1 MMTISRK
8 PSVAVVVP
16 IYRQD
21 LLPDEQQSLRHLET
35 HLEGYDRF
43 FIAPKSLALRR
54 HTFEVM
60 PFPDRYFESVE
71 SYSRLLLSAFFYR
84 SFRNY
89 RFMLIYQ
96 LDSLVLFDAL
106 AEWCEAGWDYV
117 GAPWL
122 TDPADPERGLSRVGN
137 GGFSLRRVDACLQV
151 LESARTFSRP
161 AAFVREVLR
170 APLPDLAPYRL
181 LNRIRVLAEA
191 RRGVDGYAGHYSL
204 NEDHF
209 WSDRARL
216 FFPGFRTAPVT
227 AALGFAFER
236 APRYCLARNGD
247 QLPFGC
253 HAWSRWDR
261 AFWEP
266 YLIAGEQS

>member
-1 MMTISRK
+1 MMTISRQ

-21 LLPDEQQSLRHLET
+21 LLAEERQSLRHLDT
-35 HLEGYDRF
+35 YLGGYDRF
-43 FIAPKSLALRR
+43 FIAPRSLAPRR
-54 HTFEVM
+54 RGFEVM
-60 PFPDRYFESVE
+60 PFPDRCFESVD
-71 SYSRLLLSAFFYR
+71 SYSRLLLSASFYR
-84 SFRNY
+84 RFERY

-96 LDSLVLFDAL
+96 LDSLVFEDSL
-106 AEWCEAGWDYV
+106 ADWCEAGWDYL

-122 TDPADPERGLSRVGN
+122 KDPERPERGFSRVGN
-137 GGFSLRRVDACLQV
+137 GGLCLRRVAACLRV
-151 LESARTFSRP
+151 LKTATDTGTV
-161 AAFVREVLR
+161 AAFARLLLT
-170 APLPDLAPYRL
+170 APLPDLAPHRL
-181 LNRIRVLAEA
+181 LKRVRVLRDA
-191 RRGVDGYAGHYSL
+191 RRGVAWYAGHYSL

-216 FFPGFRTAPVT
+216 FDPGFRVAPVA

-236 APRYCLARNGD
+236 APRYCLRRNGGR
-247 QLPFGC
+247 LPFGC

-266 YLIAGEQS
+266 HLIAGEPG